1 MDILLIILGIICLI
15 IGLAGCV
22 LPMLPGPPV
31 AYAGLILLHLTDRA
45 QLTTTELLVCL
56 LLVIVVQV
64 LDYIIPMLGTK
75 YTGGGGKWAN
85 RGTLIGTIVGM
96 FFLPWGI
103 LIGPFVGAF
112 MGATKDGM
120 DNTQALKAGFG
131 SLLGFL
137 LGTVLKFVIC
147 GYFIWV
153 FVRELLIVPLE
164 ALHSF

>member
-1 MDILLIILGIICLI
+1 MDILLITLGILCLI
-15 IGLAGCV
+15 IGLIGCI

-31 AYAGLILLHLTDRA
+31 AYVGLILLHLTDRV
-45 QLTTTELLVCL
+45 QLSITELLVCL
-56 LLVIVVQV
+56 LLVIIVQV

-103 LIGPFVGAF
+103 IIGAFVGAF
-112 MGATKDGM
+112 LGASKDAQ
-120 DNTQALKAGFG
+120 DNTQALKAGIG

-137 LGTVLKFVIC
+137 LGTVLKFVVC

-153 FVRELLIVPLE
+153 FVRELI
-164 ALHSF
+164 

>member
-1 MDILLIILGIICLI
+1 MDILLIILGILCLI
-15 IGLAGCV
+15 IGLAGCI

-31 AYAGLILLHLTDRA
+31 AYVGLILLHLTDGVS
-45 QLTTTELLVCL
+45 LSTTELLVGL
-56 LLVIVVQV
+56 LIVVVVQV

-75 YTGGGGKWAN
+75 YSGGGGKWAN
-85 RGTLIGTIVGM
+85 RGTLIGTLLGM
-96 FFLPWGI
+96 LFLPWGI
-103 LIGPFVGAF
+103 IIGPFVGAF

-137 LGTVLKFVIC
+137 FGTVLKFVVC
-147 GYFIWV
+147 GYFAWV
-153 FVRELLIVPLE
+153 FIRELLKLLE

>member
-1 MDILLIILGIICLI
+1 MNIILIILGILCLI
-15 IGLAGCV
+15 MGLAGCI

-31 AYAGLILLHLTDRA
+31 AYAALILLHLTDRVS
-45 QLTTTELLVCL
+45 LSTSELLIGL
-56 LLVIVVQV
+56 LLVIAIQL
-64 LDYIIPMLGTK
+64 LDYFIPMWGTK

-85 RGTLIGTIVGM
+85 RGSLIGTIVGM

-103 LIGPFVGAF
+103 IIGPFVGAF

-131 SLLGFL
+131 SLIGFL
-137 LGTVLKFVIC
+137 VGTAAKFVLC

-153 FVRELLIVPLE
+153 FVRELL
-164 ALHSF
+164 

>member
-1 MDILLIILGIICLI
+1 M
-15 IGLAGCV
+15 
-22 LPMLPGPPV
+22 
-31 AYAGLILLHLTDRA
+31 AYAALILLHLTD
-45 QLTTTELLVCL
+45 QVSLSTTELVVCL
-56 LLVIVVQV
+56 LLVILVQV
-64 LDYIIPMLGTK
+64 LDYFIPMLGTK

-85 RGTLIGTIVGM
+85 RGSLIGTIAGM

-103 LIGPFVGAF
+103 VIGPFVGAF

-131 SLLGFL
+131 SLLGFA
-137 LGTVLKFVIC
+137 LGTVAKFVLC

>member
-1 MDILLIILGIICLI
+1 MDILLIILGILCLI
-15 IGLAGCV
+15 IGLAGCI

-31 AYAGLILLHLTDRA
+31 AYVGLILLHLTDGVS
-45 QLTTTELLVCL
+45 LSTTELLVGL
-56 LLVIVVQV
+56 LIVVVVQV

-75 YTGGGGKWAN
+75 YSGGGGKWAN
-85 RGTLIGTIVGM
+85 RGTLIGTLLGM

-103 LIGPFVGAF
+103 IIAPFVGAF

-137 LGTVLKFVIC
+137 FGTVLKFVVC
-147 GYFIWV
+147 GYFAWV
-153 FVRELLIVPLE
+153 FIRELLKLLE

>member
-1 MDILLIILGIICLI
+1 MDIFLIILGILCLI
-15 IGLAGCV
+15 MGLAGCI

-31 AYAGLILLHLTDRA
+31 AYAALILLHLTDGVS
-45 QLTTTELLVCL
+45 LSTTELLVGL
-56 LLVIVVQV
+56 LIVVVVQV

-75 YTGGGGKWAN
+75 YSGGGGKWAN

-103 LIGPFVGAF
+103 IIGPFVGAF

-131 SLLGFL
+131 SLIGFL
-137 LGTVLKFVIC
+137 VGTAAKFVLC

-153 FVRELLIVPLE
+153 FVRELL
-164 ALHSF
+164 

>member
-1 MDILLIILGIICLI
+1 MDILLIILGILCLI
-15 IGLAGCV
+15 IGLAGCI

-31 AYAGLILLHLTDRA
+31 AYVGLILLHLTDGVN
-45 QLTTTELLVCL
+45 LSTTELLVGL
-56 LLVIVVQV
+56 LIVVVVQV

-75 YTGGGGKWAN
+75 YSGGGGKWAN
-85 RGTLIGTIVGM
+85 RGTLIGTLLGM

-103 LIGPFVGAF
+103 IIGPFVGAF

-137 LGTVLKFVIC
+137 FGTVLKFVVC
-147 GYFIWV
+147 GYFAWV
-153 FVRELLIVPLE
+153 FIRELLKLLE

>member
-1 MDILLIILGIICLI
+1 MDILLIILGILCLI
-15 IGLAGCV
+15 IGLAGCI

-31 AYAGLILLHLTDRA
+31 AYVGLILLHLTDGVS
-45 QLTTTELLVCL
+45 LSTTELLVGL
-56 LLVIVVQV
+56 LIVVVVQV

-75 YTGGGGKWAN
+75 YSGGGGKWAN
-85 RGTLIGTIVGM
+85 RGTLIGTLLGM

-103 LIGPFVGAF
+103 IIGPFVGAF

-137 LGTVLKFVIC
+137 FGTVLKFVVC
-147 GYFIWV
+147 GYFAWV
-153 FVRELLIVPLE
+153 FIRELLKLLEPLH
-164 ALHSF
+164 AF

>member
-1 MDILLIILGIICLI
+1 MDIILIILGIICLI
-15 IGLAGCV
+15 MGLAGCI

-31 AYAGLILLHLTDRA
+31 AYAALILLHLTDRVS
-45 QLTTTELLVCL
+45 LSTSELLIGL
-56 LLVIVVQV
+56 LLVIAIQL
-64 LDYIIPMLGTK
+64 LDYFIPMWGTK

-85 RGTLIGTIVGM
+85 RGSLIGTIVGM

-103 LIGPFVGAF
+103 IIGPFVGAF

-131 SLLGFL
+131 SLIGFL
-137 LGTVLKFVIC
+137 VGTAAQFVLC

-153 FVRELLIVPLE
+153 FVRELL
-164 ALHSF
+164 

>member
-1 MDILLIILGIICLI
+1 MDIILIILGILCLI
-15 IGLAGCV
+15 MGLAGCI

-31 AYAGLILLHLTDRA
+31 AYAALILLHLTDRVS
-45 QLTTTELLVCL
+45 LSTSELLIGL
-56 LLVIVVQV
+56 LLVIAIQL
-64 LDYIIPMLGTK
+64 LDYFIPMWGTK

-85 RGTLIGTIVGM
+85 RGSLIGTIVGM

-103 LIGPFVGAF
+103 IIGPFVGAF

-131 SLLGFL
+131 SLIGFL
-137 LGTVLKFVIC
+137 VGTAAKFVLC

-153 FVRELLIVPLE
+153 FVRELL
-164 ALHSF
+164 

>member
-1 MDILLIILGIICLI
+1 MDIALIILGIICLI
-15 IGLAGCV
+15 TGLAGCI

-31 AYAGLILLHLTDRA
+31 AYAGLILLHLTDGV
-45 QLTTTELLVCL
+45 QLSTTELLVGL
-56 LLVIVVQV
+56 LIVVVVQV

-75 YTGGGGKWAN
+75 YSGGGGKWAN
-85 RGTLIGTIVGM
+85 RGTLIGTLIGM

-103 LIGPFVGAF
+103 IIGPFVGAF

-137 LGTVLKFVIC
+137 FGTVLKFVVC
-147 GYFIWV
+147 GYFAWV
-153 FVRELLIVPLE
+153 FIRELLKLLE

>member
-1 MDILLIILGIICLI
+1 MDIILIILGIICLI
-15 IGLAGCV
+15 MGLAGCI

-31 AYAGLILLHLTDRA
+31 AYVALILLHLTDRVS
-45 QLTTTELLVCL
+45 LSTSELLIGL
-56 LLVIVVQV
+56 LLVIAIQL
-64 LDYIIPMLGTK
+64 LDYFIPMWGTK

-85 RGTLIGTIVGM
+85 RGSLIGTIVGM

-103 LIGPFVGAF
+103 IIGPFVGAF

-131 SLLGFL
+131 SLIGFL
-137 LGTVLKFVIC
+137 VGTAAKFVLC

-153 FVRELLIVPLE
+153 FVRELL
-164 ALHSF
+164 

>member
-1 MDILLIILGIICLI
+1 MDILLIILGILCLI
-15 IGLAGCV
+15 GGLAGCI

-31 AYAGLILLHLTDRA
+31 AYVGLILLHLTDGVN
-45 QLTTTELLVCL
+45 LSTTELLIGL
-56 LLVIVVQV
+56 LIVVVVQV

-75 YTGGGGKWAN
+75 YSGGGGKWAN
-85 RGTLIGTIVGM
+85 RGTLIGTLLGM

-103 LIGPFVGAF
+103 IIGPFVGAF

-137 LGTVLKFVIC
+137 FGTVLKFVVC
-147 GYFIWV
+147 GYFAWV
-153 FVRELLIVPLE
+153 FIRELLKLLE

>member
-1 MDILLIILGIICLI
+1 MDILLIVLGALCLI

-31 AYAGLILLHLTDRA
+31 AYAGLILLHLTDYT
-45 QLTTTELLVCL
+45 QLSTTELIVCL
-56 LLVIVVQV
+56 VLVIVVQV

-85 RGTLIGTIVGM
+85 RGTLIGTLIGM

-103 LIGPFVGAF
+103 IIGPFIGAF
-112 MGATKDGM
+112 IGATKDGA
-120 DNTQALKAGFG
+120 DNVQALKSGIG
-131 SLLGFL
+131 SLVGFL
-137 LGTVLKFVIC
+137 LGTVLKFVVC

-153 FVRELLIVPLE
+153 FIREL
-164 ALHSF
+164 F

>member
-15 IGLAGCV
+15 TGLAGCI

-31 AYAGLILLHLTDRA
+31 AYAGLILLHLTDGV
-45 QLTTTELLVCL
+45 QLSTTELLVGL
-56 LLVIVVQV
+56 LIVVVVQV

-75 YTGGGGKWAN
+75 YSGGGGKWAN
-85 RGTLIGTIVGM
+85 RGTLIGTLIGM

-103 LIGPFVGAF
+103 IIGPFVGAF

-137 LGTVLKFVIC
+137 FGTVLKFVVC
-147 GYFIWV
+147 GYFAWV
-153 FVRELLIVPLE
+153 FIRELLKLLE

>member
-1 MDILLIILGIICLI
+1 MDIILIILGIICLI
-15 IGLAGCV
+15 MGLAGCI

-31 AYAGLILLHLTDRA
+31 AYAALILLHLTDRVS
-45 QLTTTELLVCL
+45 LSTTELLIGL
-56 LLVIVVQV
+56 LLVIAIQL
-64 LDYIIPMLGTK
+64 LDYFIPMWGTK

-85 RGTLIGTIVGM
+85 RGSLIGTIVGM

-103 LIGPFVGAF
+103 IIGPFVGAF

-131 SLLGFL
+131 SLIGFL
-137 LGTVLKFVIC
+137 VGTAAKFVLC

-153 FVRELLIVPLE
+153 FVRELL
-164 ALHSF
+164 

>member
-1 MDILLIILGIICLI
+1 MDILLIILGILCLI
-15 IGLAGCV
+15 IGLAGCI

-31 AYAGLILLHLTDRA
+31 AYVGLILLHLTDGVS
-45 QLTTTELLVCL
+45 LSTTELLVGL
-56 LLVIVVQV
+56 LIVVVVQV

-75 YTGGGGKWAN
+75 YSGGGGKWAN
-85 RGTLIGTIVGM
+85 RGTLIGTLLGM

-103 LIGPFVGAF
+103 IIGPFVGAF

-120 DNTQALKAGFG
+120 DNAQALKAGFG

-137 LGTVLKFVIC
+137 FGTVLKFVVC
-147 GYFIWV
+147 GYFAWV
-153 FVRELLIVPLE
+153 FIRELLKLLE

>member
-1 MDILLIILGIICLI
+1 MDIILIILGIICLI
-15 IGLAGCV
+15 MGLAGCI

-31 AYAGLILLHLTDRA
+31 AYAALILLHLTDRVS
-45 QLTTTELLVCL
+45 LSTSELLIGL
-56 LLVIVVQV
+56 LLVIAIQL
-64 LDYIIPMLGTK
+64 LDYFIPMWGTK

-85 RGTLIGTIVGM
+85 RGSLIGTIVGM

-103 LIGPFVGAF
+103 IIGPFVGAF

-131 SLLGFL
+131 SLIGFL
-137 LGTVLKFVIC
+137 VGTAAKFVLC

-153 FVRELLIVPLE
+153 FVREVLILPLE

>member
-1 MDILLIILGIICLI
+1 MDILLITLGILCLI
-15 IGLAGCV
+15 IGLIGCI

-31 AYAGLILLHLTDRA
+31 AYVGLILLHLTDRV
-45 QLTTTELLVCL
+45 QLSITELLVCL
-56 LLVIVVQV
+56 LLVIIVQV

-103 LIGPFVGAF
+103 IIGPFVGAF
-112 MGATKDGM
+112 LGASKDGQ
-120 DNTQALKAGFG
+120 DNTQALKAGIG

-137 LGTVLKFVIC
+137 FGTVLKFVIC
-147 GYFIWV
+147 GYLIWV
-153 FVRELLIVPLE
+153 FVRELI
-164 ALHSF
+164 

>member
-1 MDILLIILGIICLI
+1 MDILLIILGILCLI
-15 IGLAGCV
+15 IGLAGCI

-31 AYAGLILLHLTDRA
+31 AYVGLILLHLTDGV
-45 QLTTTELLVCL
+45 QLSTTELLVGL
-56 LLVIVVQV
+56 LIVVVVQV

-75 YTGGGGKWAN
+75 YSGGGGKWAN
-85 RGTLIGTIVGM
+85 RGTLIGTLIGM

-103 LIGPFVGAF
+103 IIGPFVGAF

-137 LGTVLKFVIC
+137 FGTVLKFVVC
-147 GYFIWV
+147 GYFAWV
-153 FVRELLIVPLE
+153 FIRELLKLLE
-164 ALHSF
+164 PLHSF

>member
-1 MDILLIILGIICLI
+1 MDIALIILGIICLI
-15 IGLAGCV
+15 TGLAGCI

-31 AYAGLILLHLTDRA
+31 AYVGLILLHLTDGVS
-45 QLTTTELLVCL
+45 LSTTELLVGL
-56 LLVIVVQV
+56 LIVVVVQV

-75 YTGGGGKWAN
+75 YSGGGGKWAN
-85 RGTLIGTIVGM
+85 RGTLIGTLIGM

-103 LIGPFVGAF
+103 IIGPFVGAF

-137 LGTVLKFVIC
+137 FGTVLKFVVC
-147 GYFIWV
+147 GYFAWV
-153 FVRELLIVPLE
+153 FIRELLKLLE

>member
-15 IGLAGCV
+15 MGLAGCI

-31 AYAGLILLHLTDRA
+31 AYAALILLHLTDRVS
-45 QLTTTELLVCL
+45 LSTSELLIGL
-56 LLVIVVQV
+56 LLVIAIQL
-64 LDYIIPMLGTK
+64 LDYFIPMWGTK

-85 RGTLIGTIVGM
+85 RGSLIGTIVGM

-103 LIGPFVGAF
+103 IIGPFVGAF

-131 SLLGFL
+131 SLIGFL
-137 LGTVLKFVIC
+137 VGTAAKFVLC

-153 FVRELLIVPLE
+153 FVRELL
-164 ALHSF
+164 